1 MEHRRPRAKQKGIA
15 SIAVGQGPPKPK
27 TLLRPDP
34 VEKRPTFLWH
44 HRPVKPPVVVRRRRV
59 HEAHRR
65 VSADEGCHRRQVQQ
79 IAGSINAVLQSGR
92 RTTKPGPNRCYSA
105 GGRAGLG
112 RVGRSYGLA
121 LRTVWPSHR
130 KELAAQPHRHKVAVN
145 EHAAKATF
153 PERRSVK
160 KANSISLRMRNVS

>member
-1 MEHRRPRAKQKGIA
+1 MEHRRPRAKQEGIA
-15 SIAVGQGPPKPK
+15 SISVGQGPPKPK
-27 TLLRPDP
+27 ALLHPDP
-34 VEKRPTFLWH
+34 IERRRTFLWH

-65 VSADEGCHRRQVQQ
+65 VSADEVCHRRQVQRV
-79 IAGSINAVLQSGR
+79 AGSINAVLQSGQR
-92 RTTKPGPNRCYSA
+92 AAKPGPNRCCSA

-121 LRTVWPSHR
+121 LRTVWPSDR

-145 EHAAKATF
+145 EHDAKAPF

-160 KANSISLRMRNVS
+160 KANSISLRMRKVS